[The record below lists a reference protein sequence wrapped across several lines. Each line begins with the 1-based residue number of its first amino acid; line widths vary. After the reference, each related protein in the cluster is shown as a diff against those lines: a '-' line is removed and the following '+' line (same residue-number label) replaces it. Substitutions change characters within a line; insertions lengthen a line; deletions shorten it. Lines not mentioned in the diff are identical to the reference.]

1 MSNKKNLISQPKHVV
16 GTQNMLNLLGK
27 IIFTI
32 LARKSCLSLMGNQL
46 SVPILSMVSSRRGAG
61 GPDPHPAKSQVAI
74 CVLRNSG
81 TALPRGV
88 QFFTEGGL

>member
-1 MSNKKNLISQPKHVV
+1 
-16 GTQNMLNLLGK
+16 MLNLSGK
-27 IIFTI
+27 IIFTV
-32 LARKSCLSLMGNQL
+32 LGRKSCLSLIMGNQL
-46 SVPILSMVSSRRGAG
+46 SVPILSMVSSRRGGAG